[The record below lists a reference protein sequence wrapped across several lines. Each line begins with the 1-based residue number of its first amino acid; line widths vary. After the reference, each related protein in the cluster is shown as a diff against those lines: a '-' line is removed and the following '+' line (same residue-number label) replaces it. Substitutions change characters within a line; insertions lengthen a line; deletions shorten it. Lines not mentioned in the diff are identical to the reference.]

1 MWYIWAVTVPDNGEG
16 PIDAALTA
24 RICWYYFKEGQTQ
37 DAIAQRLKTA
47 RKRVNR
53 ILGEARD
60 GAGADPTTSEC
71 RI

>member
-1 MWYIWAVTVPDNGEG
+1 MTGPDNGEG
-16 PIDAALTA
+16 PIDAALMA

-37 DAIAQRLKTA
+37 DAIAQRPKMA

-53 ILGEARD
+53 ILREARE
-60 GAGADPTTSEC
+60 GAGADPTTGEC